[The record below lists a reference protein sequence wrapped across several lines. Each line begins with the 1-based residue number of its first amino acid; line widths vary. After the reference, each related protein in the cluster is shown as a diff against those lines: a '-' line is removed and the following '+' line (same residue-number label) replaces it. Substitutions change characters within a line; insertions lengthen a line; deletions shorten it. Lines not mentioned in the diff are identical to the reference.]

1 MKPKRTRFDVNGVV
15 LVDKP
20 LGYSS
25 NQTLALVKKYFN
37 PKKAGHTGTLDPLAT
52 GLLPVC
58 LGEATKFSSFLLES
72 DKSYE
77 ASIKLGFISST
88 GDSEGEIEC
97 IKIKNFPTLGEVQK
111 VINSFLG
118 YQEQLPPMF
127 SALKFKGKPLYEY
140 ARKGENIDRKKR
152 KINITSLKIKE
163 YKDNIIHINVSCS
176 KGTYIRVLANDI
188 GASLKTGGYLVGLRR
203 LAIGKITIKEAVN
216 INLIEEMNAQSRK
229 DLIHPIDTLIREFGK
244 IILEEKD
251 VKAIKDGRTLLLKN
265 YGEGIYRLYANED
278 IFLGLGSLDLYGYLK
293 AKRLRATNKN

>member
-1 MKPKRTRFDVNGVV
+1 MKSKKTRFDVNGVV

-88 GDSEGEIEC
+88 GDSEGEIEP
-97 IKIKNFPTLGEVQK
+97 IKIKNFPTLEEVQK

-293 AKRLRATNKN
+293 AKRLRATN

>member
-1 MKPKRTRFDVNGVV
+1 MKPKKTRFAVNGVV

-72 DKSYE
+72 DKSYD
-77 ASIKLGFISST
+77 ASIKLGFISTT
-88 GDSEGEIEC
+88 GDSEGEIEST
-97 IKIKNFPTLGEVQK
+97 KIKNFPTLEEVQK

-188 GASLKTGGYLVGLRR
+188 GACLKTGGYLVGLRR

-293 AKRLRATNKN
+293 AKRLRATN

>member
-1 MKPKRTRFDVNGVV
+1 MKPKKVRFDVNGVV

-25 NQTLALVKKYFN
+25 NQTLVLVKKYFN

-88 GDSEGEIEC
+88 GDSEGEIEP
-97 IKIKNFPTLGEVQK
+97 IKIKNFPTLEEVQK

-188 GASLKTGGYLVGLRR
+188 GACLKTGGYLVGLRR

-293 AKRLRATNKN
+293 AKRLRATN

>member
-1 MKPKRTRFDVNGVV
+1 MKPKKTRFDVNGVV

-72 DKSYE
+72 DKSYD
-77 ASIKLGFISST
+77 ASIKLGFISTT
-88 GDSEGEIEC
+88 GDSEGEIEST
-97 IKIKNFPTLGEVQK
+97 KIKNFPTLEEVQK

-152 KINITSLKIKE
+152 KINITSLKVKE

-251 VKAIKDGRTLLLKN
+251 VKAIKDGRTLFLKN

-278 IFLGLGSLDLYGYLK
+278 IFLGVGSLDLYGYLK
-293 AKRLRATNKN
+293 AKRLRATN

>member
-1 MKPKRTRFDVNGVV
+1 MKSKKTRFDVNGVV

-72 DKSYE
+72 DKSYD
-77 ASIKLGFISST
+77 ASIKLGFISTT
-88 GDSEGEIEC
+88 GDSEGEIEST
-97 IKIKNFPTLGEVQK
+97 KIKNFPTLEEVQK

-293 AKRLRATNKN
+293 AKRLRATN

>member
-1 MKPKRTRFDVNGVV
+1 MKPKKVRFDVNGVV

-88 GDSEGEIEC
+88 GDSEGEIEP
-97 IKIKNFPTLGEVQK
+97 IKIKNFPTLEEVQK

-188 GASLKTGGYLVGLRR
+188 GSSLKTGGYLVGLRR

-293 AKRLRATNKN
+293 AKRLRATN

>member
-1 MKPKRTRFDVNGVV
+1 MKPKKTRFDVNGVV

-72 DKSYE
+72 DKSYD
-77 ASIKLGFISST
+77 ALIKLGFISTT
-88 GDSEGEIEC
+88 GDSEGEIEST
-97 IKIKNFPTLGEVQK
+97 KIKNFPTLEEVQK

-152 KINITSLKIKE
+152 KINITSLKVKE

-293 AKRLRATNKN
+293 AKRLRATN

>member
-25 NQTLALVKKYFN
+25 NQTLGLVKKYFN

-52 GLLPVC
+52 GLIPVC

-72 DKSYE
+72 DKSYD
-77 ASIKLGFISST
+77 ASIKLGFISTT
-88 GDSEGEIEC
+88 GDLEGEIEST
-97 IKIKNFPTLGEVQK
+97 KIKNFPTLEEVQK

-188 GASLKTGGYLVGLRR
+188 GACLKTGGYLVGLRR
-203 LAIGKITIKEAVN
+203 SAIGKITIQEAVN
-216 INLIEEMNAQSRK
+216 INLIEEMNTQSRK
-229 DLIHPIDTLIREFGK
+229 DLIQPIDTLIREFGK

-293 AKRLRATNKN
+293 AKRLRATN

>member
-1 MKPKRTRFDVNGVV
+1 MKLKRARFDVNGVV

-77 ASIKLGFISST
+77 AFIQLGFISST
-88 GDSEGEIEC
+88 GDLEGEIESLN
-97 IKIKNFPTLGEVQK
+97 ITQFPTLEEVQK

-118 YQEQLPPMF
+118 CQEQLPPMF

-152 KINITSLKIKE
+152 KINITALKIKE

-188 GASLKTGGYLVGLRR
+188 GNCLKTGGYLVGLRR
-203 LAIGKITIKEAVN
+203 IAIGKITINEAVD
-216 INLIEEMNAQSRK
+216 I
-229 DLIHPIDTLIREFGK
+229 DLIKEMDEQTKKEIIQPIDTLIREFEK
-244 IILEEKD
+244 VILEEKD
-251 VKAIKDGRTLLLKN
+251 VKAIKDGKKLLLKN
-265 YGEGIYRLYANED
+265 YSEGIYRLYTNED
-278 IFLGLGSLDLYGYLK
+278 IFLGLGSLDLFGYLK
-293 AKRLRATNKN
+293 VKRLRATN

>member
-1 MKPKRTRFDVNGVV
+1 MKPKRKRFDVNGVV

-88 GDSEGEIEC
+88 GDLEGEIEP

-163 YKDNIIHINVSCS
+163 YKDNIIHINISCS

-188 GASLKTGGYLVGLRR
+188 GTCLKTGGYLVGLRR

-216 INLIEEMNAQSRK
+216 INLIEEMNTQLRK
-229 DLIHPIDTLIREFGK
+229 DLIQPIDTLIREFGK
-244 IILEEKD
+244 IILDQKG
-251 VKAIKDGRTLLLKN
+251 VKAIKEGRTLLLKN
-265 YGEGIYRLYANED
+265 YEEGIYRLYANED
-278 IFLGLGSLDLYGYLK
+278 IFLGLGDLDLYGCLK
-293 AKRLRATNKN
+293 VKRLRATN

>member
-1 MKPKRTRFDVNGVV
+1 MKKAKRIRFDINGVV

-25 NQTLALVKKYFN
+25 NQTLVLIKKFFN

-58 LGEATKFSSFLLES
+58 LGEATKFSSYLLES
-72 DKSYE
+72 DKSYD
-77 ASIKLGFISST
+77 AAIKLGFISST
-88 GDSEGEIEC
+88 GDLEGEIKSL
-97 IKIKNFPTLGEVQK
+97 KIQNFPTLKEVQK
-111 VINSFLG
+111 VINTFLG
-118 YQEQLPPMF
+118 PQEQLPPMF

-152 KINITSLKIKE
+152 KINIVSLKVKE

-188 GASLKTGGYLVGLRR
+188 GSSLKTGGYLVGLRR

-293 AKRLRATNKN
+293 AKRLRATN

>member
-1 MKPKRTRFDVNGVV
+1 MKPKRTRFEVNGVV

-88 GDSEGEIEC
+88 GDLEGEIESK
-97 IKIKNFPTLGEVQK
+97 KIKNYPTLEEVKK

-118 YQEQLPPMF
+118 FQEQLPPMF

-140 ARKGENIDRKKR
+140 ARNGESIDRKKR

-163 YKDNIIHINVSCS
+163 YKDNIIRINVSCS

-188 GASLKTGGYLVGLRR
+188 GACLKTGGYLVGLRR
-203 LAIGKITIKEAVN
+203 LAIGKITIKEAID
-216 INLIEEMNAQSRK
+216 INLIEEMNRQSREG
-229 DLIHPIDTLIREFGK
+229 LIQPIDTLIREFGK
-244 IILEEKD
+244 IILKEKD
-251 VKAIKDGRTLLLKN
+251 VKAIKEGRTLLLKN

-278 IFLGLGSLDLYGYLK
+278 IFLGLGNIDLYGYLK
-293 AKRLRATNKN
+293 VKRLRATN

>member
-1 MKPKRTRFDVNGVV
+1 MKHKRSRLDINGVI

-25 NQTLALVKKYFN
+25 NQTLAIVKKYFN

-88 GDSEGEIEC
+88 GDSEGEIESL
-97 IKIKNFPTLGEVQK
+97 KIKKLPTLKEVQK
-111 VINSFLG
+111 VINNFVG

-140 ARKGENIDRKKR
+140 AREGENIDRKKR
-152 KINITSLKIKE
+152 KININSLTIKE
-163 YKDNIIHINVSCS
+163 YKDNIININVSCS

-188 GASLKTGGYLVGLRR
+188 GTSLKTGAYLVGLRR
-203 LAIGKITIKEAVN
+203 LTIGRITIKEATE
-216 INLIEEMNAQSRK
+216 I
-229 DLIHPIDTLIREFGK
+229 DLIKGMDDQEKKELIQPIDTLIREFGT
-244 IILEEKD
+244 ITLEDKD
-251 VKAIKDGRTLLLKN
+251 VVDIKNGKKLLLKN
-265 YGEGIYRLYANED
+265 YDEGIYRLYANKD
-278 IFLGLGSLDLYGYLK
+278 IFLGIGSLDSYGYLK
-293 AKRLRATNKN
+293 VKRLRATN

>member
-88 GDSEGEIEC
+88 GDSEGEIES
-97 IKIKNFPTLGEVQK
+97 INIKNFPTLVEVQK

-127 SALKFKGKPLYEY
+127 SALKYKGKPLYEY

-152 KINITSLKIKE
+152 KINITSIKIKE
-163 YKDNIIHINVSCS
+163 YKDNIILINVSCS

-293 AKRLRATNKN
+293 AKRLRATN

>member
-1 MKPKRTRFDVNGVV
+1 MKSKKTRFDVNGVV

-88 GDSEGEIEC
+88 GDSEGEIEP
-97 IKIKNFPTLGEVQK
+97 IKIKNFPTLEEVQK

-216 INLIEEMNAQSRK
+216 INLIEEMNAQLRK

-293 AKRLRATNKN
+293 AKRLRATN

>member
-1 MKPKRTRFDVNGVV
+1 MKPKRKRFDVNGVV

-88 GDSEGEIEC
+88 GDSEGEIES
-97 IKIKNFPTLGEVQK
+97 IKIKNLPSLEEVQK

-188 GASLKTGGYLVGLRR
+188 GACLKTGGYLVGLRR
-203 LAIGKITIKEAVN
+203 SAIGKITIQEAVN
-216 INLIEEMNAQSRK
+216 INLIEEMNTQSRK
-229 DLIHPIDTLIREFGK
+229 DLIQPIDTLIREFGK

-293 AKRLRATNKN
+293 AKRLRATN

>member
-1 MKPKRTRFDVNGVV
+1 MKPKKTRFDVNGVV

-72 DKSYE
+72 DKSYD
-77 ASIKLGFISST
+77 ASIKLGFISTS
-88 GDSEGEIEC
+88 GDSEGEIEST
-97 IKIKNFPTLGEVQK
+97 KIKNFPTLEEVQK
-111 VINSFLG
+111 VVNSFLG

-293 AKRLRATNKN
+293 AKRLRATN

>member
-1 MKPKRTRFDVNGVV
+1 MKPKRKRFDINGVV

-88 GDSEGEIEC
+88 GDSEGEIESK
-97 IKIKNFPTLGEVQK
+97 KIKNFPTLEEVQK

-188 GASLKTGGYLVGLRR
+188 GTCLKTGGYLVGLRR
-203 LAIGKITIKEAVN
+203 LAIGKITIQEAVN
-216 INLIEEMNAQSRK
+216 INLIEEMNTQSRK
-229 DLIHPIDTLIREFGK
+229 DLIQPIDTLIREFGK

-251 VKAIKDGRTLLLKN
+251 VKAIKDGRILLLKN
-265 YGEGIYRLYANED
+265 HGEGIYRLYANED

-293 AKRLRATNKN
+293 AKRLRATN

>member
-1 MKPKRTRFDVNGVV
+1 MKLKRTRFEVNGVV

-88 GDSEGEIEC
+88 GDLEGEIES
-97 IKIKNFPTLGEVQK
+97 KNIKNYPTLEEVQK

-118 YQEQLPPMF
+118 FQEQLPPMF

-140 ARKGENIDRKKR
+140 ARKGESIDRKKR
-152 KINITSLKIKE
+152 KINITPLKIKE
-163 YKDNIIHINVSCS
+163 YKDNIIRVNVSCS

-188 GASLKTGGYLVGLRR
+188 GACLKTGGYLVGLRR
-203 LAIGKITIKEAVN
+203 LAIGKITIKEAVD
-216 INLIEEMNAQSRK
+216 INLIEEMNKQSRES
-229 DLIHPIDTLIREFGK
+229 LIQPIDTLIREFGK
-244 IILEEKD
+244 IVLEEKD
-251 VKAIKDGRTLLLKN
+251 VKAIKEGRTLLLKN
-265 YGEGIYRLYANED
+265 YGEGIYRLYAKED
-278 IFLGLGSLDLYGYLK
+278 IFLGLGSIDLYGYLK
-293 AKRLRATNKN
+293 AKRLRATN

>member
-1 MKPKRTRFDVNGVV
+1 MKLKRKRFDVNGVV

-25 NQTLALVKKYFN
+25 NQTLAVVKKYFN

-88 GDSEGEIEC
+88 GDSEGEIESK
-97 IKIKNFPTLGEVQK
+97 KIKNFPTLEEVQK

-216 INLIEEMNAQSRK
+216 INLIEEMNAQLRK

-293 AKRLRATNKN
+293 AKRLRATN

>member
-1 MKPKRTRFDVNGVV
+1 MKPKRKRFDVNGVV

-88 GDSEGEIEC
+88 GDSEGEIES
-97 IKIKNFPTLGEVQK
+97 IRIKNLPSLEEVQK

-188 GASLKTGGYLVGLRR
+188 GACLKTGGYLVGLRR
-203 LAIGKITIKEAVN
+203 SAIGKITIQEAVN
-216 INLIEEMNAQSRK
+216 INLIEEMNTQSRK
-229 DLIHPIDTLIREFGK
+229 DLIQPIDTLIREFGK

-293 AKRLRATNKN
+293 AKRLRATN

>member
-1 MKPKRTRFDVNGVV
+1 MKPKKTRFDVNGVV

-72 DKSYE
+72 DKSYD
-77 ASIKLGFISST
+77 ASIKLGFISTT
-88 GDSEGEIEC
+88 GDSEGEIEST
-97 IKIKNFPTLGEVQK
+97 KIKNFPTLEEVQK

-188 GASLKTGGYLVGLRR
+188 GACLKTGGYLVGLRR

-216 INLIEEMNAQSRK
+216 INLIEEMNAQLRK

-278 IFLGLGSLDLYGYLK
+278 IFLGLGSLDLYGYVK
-293 AKRLRATNKN
+293 AKRLRATN

>member
-1 MKPKRTRFDVNGVV
+1 MKPKRKRFDVNGVV

-88 GDSEGEIEC
+88 GDSEGEIEP
-97 IKIKNFPTLGEVQK
+97 IKIKNFPTLEEVQK

-188 GASLKTGGYLVGLRR
+188 GACLKTGGYLVGLRR
-203 LAIGKITIKEAVN
+203 SAIGKITIQEAVN
-216 INLIEEMNAQSRK
+216 INLIEEMNTQSRK
-229 DLIHPIDTLIREFGK
+229 DLIQPIDTLIREFGK

-293 AKRLRATNKN
+293 AKRLRATN

>member
-1 MKPKRTRFDVNGVV
+1 MKPKRKRFDVNGVV

-293 AKRLRATNKN
+293 AKRLRATN

>member
-1 MKPKRTRFDVNGVV
+1 MKPKKTRFDVNGVV

-72 DKSYE
+72 DKSYD
-77 ASIKLGFISST
+77 ASIKLGFISTT
-88 GDSEGEIEC
+88 GDLEGEIEPT
-97 IKIKNFPTLGEVQK
+97 KIKNFPTLEEVQK

-244 IILEEKD
+244 ITLEEKD
-251 VKAIKDGRTLLLKN
+251 VKAIKEGRTLLLKN

-293 AKRLRATNKN
+293 AKRLRATN

>member
-25 NQTLALVKKYFN
+25 NQTLGLVKKYFN

-88 GDSEGEIEC
+88 GDSEGEIES
-97 IKIKNFPTLGEVQK
+97 IKIKNFPTLEEIQK

-188 GASLKTGGYLVGLRR
+188 GTCLKTGGYLVGLRR

-216 INLIEEMNAQSRK
+216 INLIEEMNTQLRK
-229 DLIHPIDTLIREFGK
+229 DLIQPIDTLIREFGK

-251 VKAIKDGRTLLLKN
+251 VKAIKEGRTLLLKN
-265 YGEGIYRLYANED
+265 YEEGIYRLYANED

-293 AKRLRATNKN
+293 VKRLRATN

>member
-1 MKPKRTRFDVNGVV
+1 MKPKRKRFDVNGVV

-58 LGEATKFSSFLLES
+58 FGEATKFSSFLLES

-88 GDSEGEIEC
+88 GDSEGEIEP
-97 IKIKNFPTLGEVQK
+97 IKIKNFPTLEEVQK

-203 LAIGKITIKEAVN
+203 SAIGKITIQEAVN
-216 INLIEEMNAQSRK
+216 INLIEEMNTQSRK
-229 DLIHPIDTLIREFGK
+229 DLIQPIDTLIREFGK

-293 AKRLRATNKN
+293 AKRLRATN

>member
-1 MKPKRTRFDVNGVV
+1 MKPKRKRFDVNGVV

-88 GDSEGEIEC
+88 GDSEGEIEP
-97 IKIKNFPTLGEVQK
+97 IKIKNFPTLEEVQK

-188 GASLKTGGYLVGLRR
+188 GSSLKTGGYLVGLRR

-293 AKRLRATNKN
+293 AKRLRATN

>member
-1 MKPKRTRFDVNGVV
+1 MKPKKTRFDVNGVV

-72 DKSYE
+72 DKSYD
-77 ASIKLGFISST
+77 ASIKLGFISTT
-88 GDSEGEIEC
+88 GDSEGEIEST
-97 IKIKNFPTLGEVQK
+97 KIKNFPTLEEVQK

-293 AKRLRATNKN
+293 AKRLRATN

>member
-1 MKPKRTRFDVNGVV
+1 MKPKRKRFDVNGVV

-88 GDSEGEIEC
+88 GDSEGEIESK
-97 IKIKNFPTLGEVQK
+97 KIKNFPTLEEVQK

-188 GASLKTGGYLVGLRR
+188 GACLKTGGYLVGLRR

-216 INLIEEMNAQSRK
+216 INLIEEMNTQSRK
-229 DLIHPIDTLIREFGK
+229 DLIQPIDTLIREFGK

-293 AKRLRATNKN
+293 AKRLRATN

>member
-1 MKPKRTRFDVNGVV
+1 MKPKRKRFDINGVV

-88 GDSEGEIEC
+88 GDSEGEIES
-97 IKIKNFPTLGEVQK
+97 IKIKNLPSLEEVQK

-163 YKDNIIHINVSCS
+163 YQDHIIKINVSCS

-188 GASLKTGGYLVGLRR
+188 GTCLKTGGYLVGLRR
-203 LAIGKITIKEAVN
+203 LAIGKITIKEAIN
-216 INLIEEMNAQSRK
+216 INLIEDMNEQSRK
-229 DLIHPIDTLIREFGK
+229 DLIQPIDTLIREYKK

-251 VKAIKDGRTLLLKN
+251 VKAVKEGRTLLLKN

-293 AKRLRATNKN
+293 VKRLRATN